1 VGTTSRSSNHNPR
14 VGGSSPSSGIPAT
27 ARFPSQR
34 AAEPAHL
41 APTATDRRS
50 GRDPVQILSNG
61 EALTMA
67 DDRLVE
73 ISKRTGELERR
84 AGHGDSPGPLIVA
97 AAIGGLVGARLY
109 WFVEHEGSIRASDL
123 LSGAGFTVRRRDRCL
138 GRRARCECRLM
149 TYSGAAPA
157 LAAQA
162 TARTATE
169 RRTFPSFPTVRGLRL
184 SRTSRSF
191 PARRQP

>member
-1 VGTTSRSSNHNPR
+1 
-14 VGGSSPSSGIPAT
+14 
-27 ARFPSQR
+27 
-34 AAEPAHL
+34 
-41 APTATDRRS
+41 
-50 GRDPVQILSNG
+50 
-61 EALTMA
+61 MA